1 MVTIQTIQTSEFIQQ
16 WFTYTGNS
24 FREECNW
31 CFFQN
36 FSLEKYVLKLY
47 PNERD
52 VQAKLRCSN

>member
-1 MVTIQTIQTSEFIQQ
+1 MQTSESIQQ

-36 FSLEKYVLKLY
+36 FSLEKYVLKLN

-52 VQAKLRCSN
+52 VQTKLRCSN